1 MMAESYLRHFGLT
14 GAPFSKEVTDA
25 DLWLPSS
32 KQETV
37 EQLGEAAEARE
48 SVAVIGEPGVG
59 KTCVLRAMR
68 LRLPTERF
76 RLTYCHNATLGRRDF
91 YRQLCLAMGLSPS
104 ATAAAVFFAVSTH
117 VQDLGRDKVHP
128 VFLLDEAHLLHHDT
142 FGHLHILLNYEW
154 DSSPLLSIVLV
165 GLPELRDRLE
175 MRRNRSLYSR
185 LQRRLVIEPTT
196 AEDTAEYLRYR
207 LKLAGTD
214 KEIFTSDAVTVLHEA
229 ALGALRDLDRVA
241 TTALRIATRRKRK
254 LVERDVVTDA
264 IALDAPSLP

>member
-1 MMAESYLRHFGLT
+1 VSFIVSEPSKHVVLVACTVGAE
-14 GAPFSKEVTDA
+14 
-25 DLWLPSS
+25 
-32 KQETV
+32 
-37 EQLGEAAEARE
+37 EQLGHRSRQRLEAASDQGQVVHA
-48 SVAVIGEPGVG
+48 SGDVAVSILVG
-59 KTCVLRAMR
+59 DDEVL
-68 LRLPTERF
+68 LRP
-76 RLTYCHNATLGRRDF
+76 
-91 YRQLCLAMGLSPS
+91 
-104 ATAAAVFFAVSTH
+104 
-117 VQDLGRDKVHP
+117 VH
-128 VFLLDEAHLLHHDT
+128 EAHLLHHDT

-264 IALDAPSLP
+264 IALDAPSVP